1 MAAARGGARR
11 ISGLRR
17 VGLGGRDWEEG
28 WGGGGR
34 VVLRRIEDRVRR
46 GICFRKRLA
55 GLEKKVE
62 ELAVLC
68 DAHVGFVVL
77 SCSGDDANP
86 HHFAAPATYA
96 PFLSLPLPLL
106 PPNLLG

>member
-1 MAAARGGARR
+1 MGRR
-11 ISGLRR
+11 
-17 VGLGGRDWEEG
+17 
-28 WGGGGR
+28 GR

-86 HHFAAPATYA
+86 HHFAAPATH
-96 PFLSLPLPLL
+96 LELL
-106 PPNLLG
+106 FH

>member
-1 MAAARGGARR
+1 MAAARGCLASRAYIRGRAAHLRASAR
-11 ISGLRR
+11 L
-17 VGLGGRDWEEG
+17 L
-28 WGGGGR
+28 
-34 VVLRRIEDRVRR
+34 
-46 GICFRKRLA
+46 
-55 GLEKKVE
+55 KKAE

-96 PFLSLPLPLL
+96 PILSLPLPLL

>member
-1 MAAARGGARR
+1 MGRR
-11 ISGLRR
+11 
-17 VGLGGRDWEEG
+17 
-28 WGGGGR
+28 GR

-55 GLEKKVE
+55 GLEKKAE

-77 SCSGDDANP
+77 SCSDDDRL
-86 HHFAAPATYA
+86 HHFAAPATIENIVERYEN
-96 PFLSLPLPLL
+96 SLTAQKGVHGRRTPEKRDTHW
-106 PPNLLG
+106 